1 MRLQKKGTTNMLC
14 STDFRKKKKQLNKE
28 WVFLFVLSDVNS
40 NQNIEQE
47 YVKRVRAKII
57 SKNGMGV
64 LKS

>member
-1 MRLQKKGTTNMLC
+1 MRLQKKGTTNILR

-28 WVFLFVLSDVNS
+28 WVFFFVRSDANS

-47 YVKRVRAKII
+47 YLKRVRANII